1 MAPEVSIALA
11 NRQAGGGYV
20 EIFSG
25 VVKPAHPGSR
35 VLVQRRSGGSWR
47 TVAAGSLDGRSR
59 YRVSWPLPLRSAT
72 YLFRTL
78 LPAHA
83 DHAAGVSRTATLRVV
98 VNAGG

>member
-1 MAPEVSIALA
+1 MAPDVSIALA
-11 NRQAGGGYV
+11 NRKVGNGYV
-20 EIFSG
+20 ETFSG
-25 VVKPAHPGSR
+25 VVKPAHAGNR

-47 TVAAGSLDGRSR
+47 TLASGSLDGRSR

-83 DHAAGVSRTATLRVV
+83 DHTAGVSRTATLRVV
-98 VNAGG
+98 LNPGR